1 MHPQKSEENQ
11 LKFKHMQSRGAII
24 VFAVAFALV
33 CLFQLSF
40 TFFVAKVESD
50 AEHYA
55 YGEEAYTIAERLAG
69 GDESKKAYLIDSIAK
84 AREQHY
90 LENEAGE
97 FNILIRSYSY
107 QEAKERELN
116 LGLDLK
122 GGMNV
127 ILEVKVGD
135 IVNALS
141 GFNDDPLFKSVL
153 QETYAR
159 QRTSSKDFV
168 TLFGETW
175 EEMAPGQNL
184 SSYFMTVDLRDKIT
198 FNSTNQEVLSVIRRE
213 TNDAIDRAFNILRT
227 RIDRFG
233 VAQPNISKL
242 ATAGRILVE
251 LPGIKDPARIRKLL
265 QGTAQ
270 LEFWETYQ
278 LPEIINDL
286 IEAEEMYKQI
296 MAREEMLISG
306 DTIPEGEGR
315 PEETA
320 GIEEGELLSDDE
332 IAASIEEDTAD
343 AASTLLDQ
351 LDSDSIMNVPDADM
365 EDALKEYPLRAL
377 LQFAVDNEGRP
388 IEGATIGYARIQDT
402 AKINNIFKRT
412 KEVLPTNLKLA
423 WTNKPRDPSTDFLNL
438 VALKVT
444 TRDRRAPLTGDAI
457 VNARQDYDQ
466 MGKVEVSMTMNS
478 DGAKVWRRLTADN
491 VGQQIAIVLDGY
503 VYSYP
508 NVIGE
513 IPNGM
518 SSITGIGDLNEAK
531 DLANI
536 LKAGKLPAP
545 ARIVEE
551 AVVGPSLGNE
561 AINSGLWSFVIAFV
575 LVLVYMILFYNRAGL
590 VANLALLT
598 NIFFIFGVLASLQA
612 VLTLPGIA
620 GIVLTIGM
628 AVDANVIIY
637 ERIKEE
643 IRAGKGMRLAIADGY
658 KNAYSAIIDGNVTTL
673 LTGIVLYI
681 FGTGPVQGFATTL
694 IIGILS
700 SLFSAIFISRMIFT
714 TLLDKNKKI
723 SFDNKYTR
731 NFLANVNI
739 DFLGMRRKAYI
750 FSSII
755 IIAGIVSLF
764 TRGLNPGIDFSGG
777 RTYVIRFDQN
787 VTTAEVRDA
796 LTVEFDN
803 VSPEVKTFGPSSQV
817 KITTKY
823 LIDDE
828 SPEVDSIIQ
837 VKLFNSLKPF
847 YTDQSIKYRNFSTD
861 VETEDKFLGILSSQ
875 KVDPV
880 IADDILKRAW
890 RAIAIALLVIFVYIA
905 LRFGRWQFGLA
916 GLVALVHDSLI
927 IFGLFSIF
935 YNILP
940 FSMEID
946 QAFIAAILT
955 IVGYSINDTVII
967 FDRIREYSGLFPK
980 HDMRDNINNAL
991 NSTLARTLNTSGTTL
1006 VVLAIIFVFG
1016 GEVIRG
1022 FTFALLMGILIGTYS
1037 SLFNASPVAYDL
1049 LGGDKKLKGVPTRL
1063 IKSVQKKEKKKK

>member
-1 MHPQKSEENQ
+1 
-11 LKFKHMQSRGAII
+11 MQSRGAII

-40 TFFVAKVESD
+40 TVFTSIVESD
-50 AEHYA
+50 ARDYA
-55 YGEEAYTIAERLAG
+55 YDEETYTIAERLAG
-69 GDESKKAYLIDSIAK
+69 GDVLKEAYLVDSIAK
-84 AREQHY
+84 EREKFY
-90 LENEAGE
+90 LDNEAGVY
-97 FNILIRSYSY
+97 NILIRKYTY
-107 QEAKERELN
+107 KDAKEREIN

-141 GFNDDPLFKSVL
+141 GYNEDPLFRSVMT
-153 QETYAR
+153 ETYAR
-159 QRTSSKDFV
+159 QRYSSKDFV

-184 SSYFMTVDLRDKIT
+184 SSYFTSVDLRDKIT
-198 FNSTNQEVLSVIRRE
+198 YNSSNQEVISVIREE

-233 VAQPNISKL
+233 VSQPNISKL
-242 ATAGRILVE
+242 ATAGRILIE

-278 LPEIINDL
+278 LPDIVDDIL
-286 IEAEEMYKQI
+286 QAEELIKQQN
-296 MAREEMLISG
+296 AREALIISG
-306 DTIPEGEGR
+306 DSVVDGEVEAIEGEIAEGSEAL
-315 PEETA
+315 P
-320 GIEEGELLSDDE
+320 GELE
-332 IAASIEEDTAD
+332 TDTTD
-343 AASTLLDQ
+343 ATTALLDQ
-351 LDSDSIMNVPDADM
+351 LESDSIMDMPDASM
-365 EDALKEYPLRAL
+365 EDVEKNYPLRSL
-377 LQFAVDNEGRP
+377 LQLSVDQEGRP
-388 IEGATIGYARIQDT
+388 HNSATVGYARIQDT
-402 AKINNIFKRT
+402 ARINNMLKRA
-412 KEVLPTNLKLA
+412 KEVFPVNLKLVWA
-423 WTNKPRDPSTDFLNL
+423 NKPRDISSDILEL
-438 VALKVT
+438 VGIKVT
-444 TRDRRAPLTGDAI
+444 TRDKRAPLSGDVI
-457 VNARQDYDQ
+457 VDARQDFNQ
-466 MGKVEVSMTMNS
+466 MGQVEVSMSMNS

-491 VGQQIAIVLDGY
+491 IGKQIAIILDGY

-508 NVIGE
+508 MVNGE

-518 SSITGIGDLNEAK
+518 SSITGIGELNEAK

-551 AVVGPSLGNE
+551 DVVGPSLGAE
-561 AINSGLWSFVIAFV
+561 AISAGLWSFVIAFF
-575 LVLVYMILFYNRAGL
+575 LVLVFMVLFYNRAGW

-620 GIVLTIGM
+620 GIVLTVGM

-643 IRAGKGMRLAIADGY
+643 LRAGKGMRLAIADGY

-700 SLFSAIFISRMIFT
+700 SLFSAIFISRLIFT
-714 TLLDKNKKI
+714 TLLNKNKKL
-723 SFDNKYTR
+723 SFSNKYTR
-731 NFLANVNI
+731 NWLVDVNI
-739 DFLGMRRKAYI
+739 DFLGMRKKAYI
-750 FSSII
+750 FSAVI
-755 IIAGIVSLF
+755 IIAGVASLF
-764 TRGLNPGIDFSGG
+764 TKGLNPGIDFTGG
-777 RTYVIRFDQN
+777 RTYVVRFDQP
-787 VTTAEVRDA
+787 VSTGDVRAA
-796 LTVEFDN
+796 LTAEFDN
-803 VSPEVKTFGPSSQV
+803 NAPEVKTFGPSKQV

-823 LIDDE
+823 LIDDK

-837 VKLFNSLKPF
+837 VKLFHSLKPF
-847 YTDQSIKYRNFSTD
+847 YVDQKMEYNDFSTD
-861 VETEDKFLGILSSQ
+861 VENESKMMGILSSQ

-880 IADDILKRAW
+880 IADDIKYRAW
-890 RAIAIALLVIFVYIA
+890 RAIAIALLVIFIYIA
-905 LRFGRWQFGLA
+905 IRFRKWQFGLS
-916 GLVALVHDSLI
+916 GLVALLHDSLI
-927 IFGLFSIF
+927 IIGIFSIF

-955 IVGYSINDTVII
+955 IIGYSINDTVII
-967 FDRIREYSGLFPK
+967 FDRIREYSGLYPK
-980 HDMRDNINNAL
+980 KDMRENMNAAL
-991 NSTLARTLNTSGTTL
+991 NSTLARTLNTSGTTIMVL
-1006 VVLAIIFVFG
+1006 LAIFLFG

-1022 FTFALLMGILIGTYS
+1022 FAFALLMGVLVGTYS
-1037 SLFNASPVAYDL
+1037 SLFTASPIAYDL
-1049 LGGDKKLKGVPTRL
+1049 LGGDRKLKGVPTKM
-1063 IKSVQKKEKKKK
+1063 IKQVQKKKKK

>member
-1 MHPQKSEENQ
+1 
-11 LKFKHMQSRGAII
+11 MQSRGAII

-40 TFFVAKVESD
+40 TVFTSIVESD
-50 AEHYA
+50 ARDYA
-55 YGEEAYTIAERLAG
+55 YDEETYTIAERLAG
-69 GDESKKAYLIDSIAK
+69 GDVLKEAYLVDSIAK
-84 AREQHY
+84 EREKFY
-90 LENEAGE
+90 LDNEAGVY
-97 FNILIRSYSY
+97 NILIRKYTY
-107 QEAKERELN
+107 KDAKEREIN

-141 GFNDDPLFKSVL
+141 GYNEDPLFRSVMT
-153 QETYAR
+153 ETYAR
-159 QRTSSKDFV
+159 QRYSSKDFV

-184 SSYFMTVDLRDKIT
+184 SSYFTSVDLRDKIT
-198 FNSTNQEVLSVIRRE
+198 YNSSNQEVISVLREE

-233 VAQPNISKL
+233 VSQPNISKL
-242 ATAGRILVE
+242 ATAGRILIE

-278 LPEIINDL
+278 LPDIVDDIL
-286 IEAEEMYKQI
+286 QAEELIKQQN
-296 MAREEMLISG
+296 AREALIISG
-306 DTIPEGEGR
+306 DSVVEGEV
-315 PEETA
+315 EA
-320 GIEEGELLSDDE
+320 IEGE
-332 IAASIEEDTAD
+332 IAEGSEALPGELETDTTD
-343 AASTLLDQ
+343 ATTALLDQ
-351 LDSDSIMNVPDADM
+351 LESDSIMDMPDASM
-365 EDALKEYPLRAL
+365 EDVEKNYPLRSL
-377 LQFAVDNEGRP
+377 LQLSVDQEGRP
-388 IEGATIGYARIQDT
+388 HNSATVGYARIQDT
-402 AKINNIFKRT
+402 ARINNMLKRA
-412 KEVLPTNLKLA
+412 KEVFPVNLKLVWA
-423 WTNKPRDPSTDFLNL
+423 NKPRDINSDILEL
-438 VALKVT
+438 VGIKVT
-444 TRDRRAPLTGDAI
+444 TRDKRAPLSGDVI
-457 VNARQDYDQ
+457 VDARQDFNQ
-466 MGKVEVSMTMNS
+466 MGQVEVSMSMNS

-491 VGQQIAIVLDGY
+491 IGKQIAIILDGY

-508 NVIGE
+508 MVNGE

-518 SSITGIGDLNEAK
+518 SSITGIGELNEAK

-551 AVVGPSLGNE
+551 DVVGPSLGAE
-561 AINSGLWSFVIAFV
+561 AISAGLWSFVIAFF
-575 LVLVYMILFYNRAGL
+575 LVLVFMVLFYNRAGW

-620 GIVLTIGM
+620 GIVLTVGM

-643 IRAGKGMRLAIADGY
+643 LRAGKGMRLAIADGY

-700 SLFSAIFISRMIFT
+700 SLFSAIFISRLIFT
-714 TLLDKNKKI
+714 TLLNKNKKL
-723 SFDNKYTR
+723 SFSNKYTR
-731 NFLANVNI
+731 NWLVDVNI
-739 DFLGMRRKAYI
+739 DFLGMRKKAYI
-750 FSSII
+750 FSAVI
-755 IIAGIVSLF
+755 IIAGVASLF
-764 TRGLNPGIDFSGG
+764 TKGLNPGIDFTGG
-777 RTYVIRFDQN
+777 RTYVVRFDQP
-787 VTTAEVRDA
+787 VSTGDVRAA
-796 LTVEFDN
+796 LTAEFDN
-803 VSPEVKTFGPSSQV
+803 NAPEVKTFGPSKQV

-823 LIDDE
+823 LIDDK

-837 VKLFNSLKPF
+837 VKLFHSLKPF
-847 YTDQSIKYRNFSTD
+847 YVDQKMEYNDFGTD
-861 VETEDKFLGILSSQ
+861 VENESKMMGILSSQ

-880 IADDILKRAW
+880 IADDIKYRAW
-890 RAIAIALLVIFVYIA
+890 RAIAIALLVIFIYIA
-905 LRFGRWQFGLA
+905 IRFRKWQFGLS
-916 GLVALVHDSLI
+916 GLVALLHDSLI
-927 IFGLFSIF
+927 IIGIFSIF

-955 IVGYSINDTVII
+955 IIGYSINDTVII

-980 HDMRDNINNAL
+980 KDMRENMNAAL
-991 NSTLARTLNTSGTTL
+991 NSTLARTLNTSGTTIMVL
-1006 VVLAIIFVFG
+1006 LAIFLFG

-1022 FTFALLMGILIGTYS
+1022 FAFALLMGVLVGTYS
-1037 SLFNASPVAYDL
+1037 SLFTASPIAYDL
-1049 LGGDKKLKGVPTRL
+1049 LGGDRKLKGVPTKM
-1063 IKSVQKKEKKKK
+1063 IKQVQKKKKK

>member
-1 MHPQKSEENQ
+1 
-11 LKFKHMQSRGAII
+11 MQSRGAII

-40 TFFVAKVESD
+40 TVFTSIVESD
-50 AEHYA
+50 AHDYA
-55 YGEEAYTIAERLAG
+55 YDEETYTIAERLAG
-69 GDESKKAYLIDSIAK
+69 GDVLKEAYLVDSIAK
-84 AREQHY
+84 EREKYY
-90 LENEAGE
+90 LDNEAGVY
-97 FNILIRSYSY
+97 NILIRKYTY
-107 QEAKERELN
+107 KDAKEREIN

-141 GFNDDPLFKSVL
+141 GYNEDPLFRSVMT
-153 QETYAR
+153 ETYAR
-159 QRTSSKDFV
+159 QRYSSKDFV

-184 SSYFMTVDLRDKIT
+184 SSYFTSVDLRDKIT
-198 FNSTNQEVLSVIRRE
+198 YNSSNKEVISVIREE

-233 VAQPNISKL
+233 VSQPNISKL
-242 ATAGRILVE
+242 ATAGRILIE

-278 LPEIINDL
+278 LPDIVDDIL
-286 IEAEEMYKQI
+286 QAEELIKQQN
-296 MAREEMLISG
+296 AREALIISG
-306 DTIPEGEGR
+306 DTVVEGEV
-315 PEETA
+315 EA
-320 GIEEGELLSDDE
+320 IEGEIAEGVEALPGELESDTTD
-332 IAASIEEDTAD
+332 ATTA
-343 AASTLLDQ
+343 LLDQ
-351 LDSDSIMNVPDADM
+351 LESDSIMDMPDASM
-365 EDALKEYPLRAL
+365 EDVEKNYPLRSL
-377 LQFAVDNEGRP
+377 LQLSVDQEGRP
-388 IEGATIGYARIQDT
+388 HNSATVGYARIQDT
-402 AKINNIFKRT
+402 SRINNMLKRA
-412 KEVLPTNLKLA
+412 KEVFPVNLKLVWA
-423 WTNKPRDPSTDFLNL
+423 NKPRDANSDILEL
-438 VALKVT
+438 VGIKVT
-444 TRDRRAPLTGDAI
+444 TRDKRAPLSGDVI
-457 VNARQDYDQ
+457 VDARQDFNQ
-466 MGKVEVSMTMNS
+466 MGQVEVSMSMNS

-491 VGQQIAIVLDGY
+491 IGKQIAIILDGY

-508 NVIGE
+508 MVNGE

-518 SSITGIGDLNEAK
+518 SSITGIGEINEAK

-551 AVVGPSLGNE
+551 DIVGPSLGAE
-561 AINSGLWSFVIAFV
+561 AVSAGLWSFVIAFF
-575 LVLVYMILFYNRAGL
+575 LVLVFMVLFYNRAGW
-590 VANLALLT
+590 VANLALIT

-620 GIVLTIGM
+620 GIVLTVGM

-643 IRAGKGMRLAIADGY
+643 LRAGKGMRLAIADGY

-700 SLFSAIFISRMIFT
+700 SLFSAIFISRLIFT
-714 TLLDKNKKI
+714 TLLNKNKKL
-723 SFDNKYTR
+723 SFSNKYTR
-731 NFLANVNI
+731 NWLVGVNI
-739 DFLGMRRKAYI
+739 DFLGMRKKAYI
-750 FSSII
+750 FSAVI
-755 IIAGIVSLF
+755 IIAGVASLF
-764 TRGLNPGIDFSGG
+764 TKGLNPGIDFTGG
-777 RTYVIRFDQN
+777 RTYVVRFDQP
-787 VTTAEVRDA
+787 VSTGDVRAA
-796 LTVEFDN
+796 LTAEFDN
-803 VSPEVKTFGPSSQV
+803 NAPEVKTFGPSKQV

-823 LIDDE
+823 LIDDK

-837 VKLFNSLKPF
+837 VKLFHSLKPF
-847 YTDQSIKYRNFSTD
+847 YIDQKMEYKDFSTD
-861 VETEDKFLGILSSQ
+861 VENESKMMGILSSQ

-880 IADDILKRAW
+880 IADDIKYRAW
-890 RAIAIALLVIFVYIA
+890 RAIAIALLVIFIYIA
-905 LRFGRWQFGLA
+905 IRFRRWQFGLS
-916 GLVALVHDSLI
+916 GLVALLHDSLI
-927 IFGLFSIF
+927 IIGIFSIF

-940 FSMEID
+940 FSMEVD

-955 IVGYSINDTVII
+955 IIGYSINDTVII
-967 FDRIREYSGLFPK
+967 FDRIREFSGLYPK
-980 HDMRDNINNAL
+980 KDMRENMNAAL
-991 NSTLARTLNTSGTTL
+991 NSTLARTLNTSGTTIMVL
-1006 VVLAIIFVFG
+1006 LAIFLFG

-1022 FTFALLMGILIGTYS
+1022 FAFALLMGILVGTYS
-1037 SLFNASPVAYDL
+1037 SLFTASPIAYDL
-1049 LGGDKKLKGVPTRL
+1049 LGGDRKLKGVPTKM
-1063 IKSVQKKEKKKK
+1063 IKQVQKKKKK

>member
-1 MHPQKSEENQ
+1 
-11 LKFKHMQSRGAII
+11 MQSRGAII

-40 TFFVAKVESD
+40 SFFTSVVEGD
-50 AEHYA
+50 ARSYA
-55 YGEEAYTIAERLAG
+55 YDEETYTIAERLAG
-69 GDESKKAYLIDSIAK
+69 GDELKEAFLVDSIAK
-84 AREQHY
+84 AREEYY
-90 LENEAGE
+90 LHNEAGVY
-97 FNILIRSYSY
+97 NILIRKYSY

-141 GFNDDPLFKSVL
+141 GYNEDPMFRSVMT
-153 QETYAR
+153 ETYAR
-159 QRTSSKDFV
+159 QRYSSKDFV

-175 EEMAPGQNL
+175 EELAPGQNL
-184 SSYFMTVDLRDKIT
+184 SSYFTSVDLRDQIT
-198 FNSTNQEVLSVIRRE
+198 YNSTNADVISVIREE

-233 VAQPNISKL
+233 VTQPNISKL
-242 ATAGRILVE
+242 STAGRILVE

-278 LPEIINDL
+278 LPEVIGDML
-286 IEAEEMYKQI
+286 QAEELIKQQN
-296 MAREEMLISG
+296 ARAEMLIEGETVEEEEAVVVEEGVVAEGTESGEELLGQLEG
-306 DTIPEGEGR
+306 DT
-315 PEETA
+315 T
-320 GIEEGELLSDDE
+320 
-332 IAASIEEDTAD
+332 D
-343 AASTLLDQ
+343 AATALLDQ
-351 LDSDSIMNVPDADM
+351 LESDSIMDMPDASM
-365 EDALKEYPLRAL
+365 EDAEKNYPLRSL
-377 LQFAVDNEGRP
+377 LQLSVDQEGRP
-388 IEGATIGYARIQDT
+388 MNSATIGYARIQDT
-402 AKINNIFKRT
+402 AQINNMLKRA
-412 KEVLPTNLKLA
+412 KEVFPINLKFA
-423 WTNKPRDPSTDFLNL
+423 WLNKPREVDSEILEL
-438 VALKVT
+438 VGLKIT
-444 TRDRRAPLTGDAI
+444 TRDKRAPLTGDVI
-457 VNARQDYDQ
+457 VDARQDYNQ
-466 MGKVEVSMTMNS
+466 MGQVEVSMSMNS
-478 DGAKVWRRLTADN
+478 DGSKVWRRLTADN
-491 VGQQIAIVLDGY
+491 IGKQIAIVLDGY

-508 NVIGE
+508 NVNGE

-551 AVVGPSLGNE
+551 EVVGPSLGAE
-561 AINSGLWSFVIAFV
+561 AVSAGLWSFVIAFI
-575 LVLVYMILFYNRAGL
+575 LVLVYMVLFYNRAGWI
-590 VANLALLT
+590 ANLALVT

-643 IRAGKGMRLAIADGY
+643 IRAGKGMRLAVADGY

-700 SLFSAIFISRMIFT
+700 SLFSAIFISRLVFT
-714 TLLDKNKKI
+714 TLLNKNVRL

-731 NFLANVNI
+731 NWLVNVSI
-739 DFLGMRRKAYI
+739 DFLGMRKKAYI
-750 FSSII
+750 LSAVII
-755 IIAGIVSLF
+755 TAGVVSLA
-764 TRGLNPGIDFSGG
+764 TKGLNPGIDFSGG
-777 RTYVIRFDQN
+777 RTYVVRFDQP
-787 VTTAEVRDA
+787 VSTGEVRTA
-796 LTVEFDN
+796 LTLEFDN
-803 VSPEVKTFGPSSQV
+803 NAPEVKTFGPSTQV

-823 LIDDE
+823 LIEDK
-828 SPEVDSIIQ
+828 SAEVDSIIQ

-847 YTDQSIKYRNFSTD
+847 YIDQKMEYRDFSTD
-861 VETEDKFLGILSSQ
+861 VENESKMMGILSSQ

-880 IADDILKRAW
+880 IADDIMARAW
-890 RAIAIALLVIFVYIA
+890 RAIGIALLVIFIYIA
-905 LRFGRWQFGLA
+905 IRFRRWQFGLA
-916 GLVALVHDSLI
+916 GLVALIHDSLI
-927 IFGLFSIF
+927 VFGLFSIF

-967 FDRIREYSGLFPK
+967 FDRIREFSGLFPK
-980 HDMRDNINNAL
+980 KDTRENMNAAL

-1006 VVLAIIFVFG
+1006 IVLAIIFVFG

-1037 SLFNASPVAYDL
+1037 SLFTASPVAYDL
-1049 LGGDKKLKGVPTRL
+1049 LGGDRKLKGVPT
-1063 IKSVQKKEKKKK
+1063 KMVKQVQKKKKK